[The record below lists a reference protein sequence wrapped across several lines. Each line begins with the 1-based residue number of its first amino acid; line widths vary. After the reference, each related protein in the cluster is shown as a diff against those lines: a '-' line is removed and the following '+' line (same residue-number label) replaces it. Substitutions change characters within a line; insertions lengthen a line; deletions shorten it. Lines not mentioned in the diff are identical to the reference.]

1 MASNRRPKLDRN
13 SGKSLVGDTSKSSEV
28 QEPIQAEET
37 PDWRAEMRQEIRDA
51 ISEVMNQR
59 PLDLPPGEREIDE
72 DDIVSD
78 EESVAD
84 IVKRIEA
91 GNRSNKTAIRLA
103 AITKEGN
110 KQHFLD
116 LVEIREQVEIA
127 EAALKGSIVE
137 GIHILILMSRKWVMP

>member
-1 MASNRRPKLDRN
+1 MSSRSRPKLDRN
-13 SGKSLVGDTSKSSEV
+13 TGKSLVGETSKKGDDP
-28 QEPIQAEET
+28 EPTVVDES

-59 PLDLPPGEREIDE
+59 PLELPPGQREIDE

-103 AITKEGN
+103 AITKDGN

-127 EAALKGSIVE
+127 EAALKGSIVDHRFVTF
-137 GIHILILMSRKWVMP
+137 GHKN

>member
-1 MASNRRPKLDRN
+1 
-13 SGKSLVGDTSKSSEV
+13 
-28 QEPIQAEET
+28 
-37 PDWRAEMRQEIRDA
+37 MRQEIRDA

>member
-1 MASNRRPKLDRN
+1 MSTKSRPKLNRN
-13 SGKSLVGDTSKSSEV
+13 SGKSLVGDTGKKPNEEEPSEG
-28 QEPIQAEET
+28 EET
-37 PDWRAEMRQEIRDA
+37 PDWRAEMRQEIREA
-51 ISEVMNQR
+51 ISEVLSER
-59 PLDLPPGEREIDE
+59 PMQLPPGEREINE
-72 DDIVSD
+72 EDIVE
-78 EESVAD
+78 EESVTD

-137 GIHILILMSRKWVMP
+137 GIIL

>member
-1 MASNRRPKLDRN
+1 MSSKSRPKLDRN
-13 SGKSLVGDTSKSSEV
+13 TGKSLVGETSKKGDDP
-28 QEPIQAEET
+28 EPKVVDES

-59 PLDLPPGEREIDE
+59 PLELPPGQREIDE

-127 EAALKGSIVE
+127 EAALKGSIVDFRFVTI
-137 GIHILILMSRKWVMP
+137 GHKN